1 MTMDLLCALLM
12 FVGNVG
18 HLAVLSYKVL
28 KFSELEV
35 GRAAAPPLCPS
46 HMPPSHLRGREAGAR
61 CASAPELRRGARN
74 TPLFPFLSLL
84 PLC

>member
-1 MTMDLLCALLM
+1 MAAGAAARRAAMTMDLLCALLM

-35 GRAAAPPLCPS
+35 RRAEPPPCPCAP
-46 HMPPSHLRGREAGAR
+46 
-61 CASAPELRRGARN
+61 
-74 TPLFPFLSLL
+74 
-84 PLC
+84 